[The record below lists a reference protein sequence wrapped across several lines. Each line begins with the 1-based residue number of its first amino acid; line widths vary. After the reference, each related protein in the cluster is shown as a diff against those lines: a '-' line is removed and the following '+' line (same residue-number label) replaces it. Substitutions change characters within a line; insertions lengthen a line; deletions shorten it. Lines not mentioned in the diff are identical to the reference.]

1 MRSQEQLEATQLKML
16 SLTPDVF
23 NLERRGAA
31 KRFERKGAYEWSLKV
46 EAE

>member
-23 NLERRGAA
+23 NLESGEVRQNDSREKVLMSGA
-31 KRFERKGAYEWSLKV
+31 
-46 EAE
+46 